1 MKNNIHEDLKLLAV
15 SIDDCKPDPDN
26 ARTGHDIGGISDSL
40 EKYGQR
46 KPIVVH
52 RESGVIIAGNG
63 TYKAA
68 LALGWQEIA
77 AVKVEDDEKAA
88 IGFAIADNRLGDA
101 SVFDAEKL
109 HELFDIVSPDEIPGV
124 DDSFLESI
132 GYVEEDEAGQ
142 SETEHSIETGMDAS
156 ADAYFFKIGYDPEEY
171 AVLKETIERGGLD
184 LQKLFKEAILS
195 Q

>member
-1 MKNNIHEDLKLLAV
+1 MSPNIHEDLKPLAV

-68 LALGWQEIA
+68 LALGWNKIA

-109 HELFDIVSPDEIPGV
+109 HELFDLVSPDEIPGV

-132 GYVEEDEAGQ
+132 GYVVGAEEAGEEDEGPVPDDQYKEQYGVIVLCEDEARQEAVFNSLKG
-142 SETEHSIETGMDAS
+142 E
-156 ADAYFFKIGYDPEEY
+156 GYNCK
-171 AVLKETIERGGLD
+171 VVTT
-184 LQKLFKEAILS
+184 
-195 Q
+195 